1 KVYIKLGV
9 EISADV
15 ELVEPL
21 QKSCIWRQARGSATE
36 ISGIDDGLGS
46 IDKASVAQQWYDE
59 LDDLAAPK
67 PETEMVVEDDNLNN
81 NLVVDDKKIC
91 INCCVCN
98 SLGTSEAFAWISS
111 ISGIKVGT
119 GFSLTS
125 FLLLLLNKRLL

>member
-1 KVYIKLGV
+1 MRSSDIGYHLCKVYIKLGV

-98 SLGTSEAFAWISS
+98 SLGTSESKLFSS
-111 ISGIKVGT
+111 VAV
-119 GFSLTS
+119 
-125 FLLLLLNKRLL
+125 LN